1 MKRNEFYFQY
11 GKEILDRLVGG
22 LGLIGLS
29 WLYLLIAV
37 AIELDDP
44 GPVLF
49 RQRRVGMRKD
59 GRLTYF
65 EILKFRTMYQ
75 NAPHEVPTH
84 LLENPEQW
92 ITPVGRVLRRLSLDE
107 LPQLWNIAVRHDLSL
122 VGPRPAL
129 WNQEDLIQER
139 DRYGANGVM
148 PGLTGLAQIR
158 GRDELDIAE
167 KARLDGVYVRNLSF
181 HMDLRCFIGSLAAV
195 LSCHGVAEG
204 CSGQGEAQ

>member
-1 MKRNEFYFQY
+1 MKRDGFYLRY
-11 GKEILDRLVGG
+11 GKGILDRVIGG
-22 LGLIGLS
+22 MGLICLS
-29 WLYLLIAV
+29 WLLLLIAV
-37 AIELDDP
+37 AIEVDDP

-59 GRLTYF
+59 GKLTYF

-84 LLENPEQW
+84 LLNDPEQW
-92 ITPVGRVLRRLSLDE
+92 ITRVGRILRRLSLDE

-129 WNQEDLIQER
+129 WNQEDLICAR
-139 DRYGANGVM
+139 DEYGANDVM

-158 GRDELDIAE
+158 GRDELAIAE
-167 KARLDGVYVRNLSF
+167 KARLDGEYARNLSF
-181 HMDLRCFIGSLAAV
+181 SMDFRCFAGSLVAV
-195 LSCHGVAEG
+195 LHGRGVVEG
-204 CSGQGEAQ
+204 CSSLEAPK